1 MRSGQRASDFTR
13 RNEAVMSN
21 MCEGG
26 PVMMIGMA
34 IFGLMVIIAL
44 GLGIVALVKYLR
56 TSDPA

>member
-1 MRSGQRASDFTR
+1 
-13 RNEAVMSN
+13 MSN